1 MNKCFFIG
9 RLVNDPEISSYKKM
23 AKVRQLLNID

>member
-9 RLVNDPEISSYKKM
+9 RLVNDPEISSYEKKWR
-23 AKVRQLLNID
+23 KSGSC